1 MKNSALAEGILAE
14 LSSRGETLASA
25 ESLTGGMIGALL
37 TDVPGSSAS
46 YLGGVISYATRLKA
60 TLAGVDRSTL
70 AEVGP
75 VAERTAAEMA
85 RGVAALC
92 GANWGV
98 ATTGVA
104 GPERSGRPRG
114 RPGLRCRQLPNG
126 RAAARQR
133 ACAARRPHDD
143 SAAGGLSCAG
153 IIGGG
158 PRTERRRG
166 EDLTTRVAL
175 GVGRHWSCQ

>member
-25 ESLTGGMIGALL
+25 ESLTGGMIGGLL

-104 GPERSGRPRG
+104 GPDAQDGHAVGEVFVAVSY
-114 RPGLRCRQLPNG
+114 QTG

-133 ACAARRPHDD
+133 ACAARRPYGD

-166 EDLTTRVAL
+166 RAL
-175 GVGRHWSCQ
+175 RRE

>member
-1 MKNSALAEGILAE
+1 MKNSALAESILAE

-70 AEVGP
+70 VEAGP

-92 GANWGV
+92 RSNWGV

-104 GPERSGRPRG
+104 GPEIQDGHAVGQVFIAVSYQTGEL
-114 RPGLRCRQLPNG
+114 LRVKELALHG
-126 RAAARQR
+126 DRAAIRQQ
-133 ACAARRPHDD
+133 AA
-143 SAAGGLSCAG
+143 SAALALLA
-153 IIGGG
+153 
-158 PRTERRRG
+158 E
-166 EDLTTRVAL
+166 AL
-175 GVGRHWSCQ
+175 GLNSTT